1 MSLLDAIRDPD
12 EAARAGGLLLG
23 VAVGIVSD
31 NQDPQGL
38 ARVKVRM
45 PWLAPDAESDWA
57 KIAALYAGGDRGTV
71 WLPEVDDEVLL
82 GFEHGDV
89 NRPYVLGALWN
100 ARSKPPETNAD
111 GHNDVKVVRSR
122 SGHTVTLCDGDGRER
137 VEVRSKG
144 GHRVELSDATGA
156 ETVTVSDGSGR
167 NVLTL
172 ETQGGGLVT
181 LKAGLKVAI
190 EAPEVEI
197 KAQRFTVAAQ
207 AMASVEAS
215 GPLTLRGAV
224 VNIN

>member
-1 MSLLDAIRDPD
+1 MSLLDAIRNPD
-12 EAARAGGLLLG
+12 EAARASGLLAG
-23 VAVGIVSD
+23 VAIGIVSN

-45 PWLAPDAESDWA
+45 PWLAADAESDWIKTA
-57 KIAALYAGGDRGTV
+57 TLYAGADRGSV

-82 GFEHGDV
+82 AFEHGDV
-89 NRPYVLGALWN
+89 NYPYVLGALWN
-100 ARSKPPETNAD
+100 GRSKPPEANAA
-111 GHNDVKVVRSR
+111 GGNHIKVVRSR
-122 SGHTVTLCDGDGRER
+122 SGHAVTFCDEDGRER
-137 VEVRSKG
+137 VEIRSKG
-144 GHRVELSDATGA
+144 GHRIELSDAAGA
-156 ETVTVSDGSGR
+156 ETVTVSDGAGR

-172 ETQGGGLVT
+172 ESQGGLVT

-190 EAPEVEI
+190 EAPEVQI
-197 KAQRFTVAAQ
+197 KAQRFTVVAQ